1 MLRRDFLKSS
11 SLVFSGLLVI
21 SQIPQSFVCEDAHA
35 AESSYTPVYRFNGH
49 ARSGCA
55 TPPELM
61 PMLERGMVII
71 PR

>member
-11 SLVFSGLLVI
+11 SLVFGGLLVI
-21 SQIPQSFVCEDAHA
+21 SQIPQGLVNEETHPAQSSFI
-35 AESSYTPVYRFNGH
+35 PVYRFNGH

-61 PMLERGMVII
+61 PMLECGMVII
-71 PR
+71 PQ